1 VSIGQHVPM
10 FRRIAVPSCS
20 GSSSLT
26 IVCMRIRGHCSYS
39 KYRQLH
45 AKHSLSRRLG
55 PSAIHLAPFGVAT
68 HLAPCCMTTHL
79 VTPCVVT
86 HLTPL
91 CVTTH
96 LAPRSVATHLACRC
110 VATHLAC
117 RCVATHLATRCVA
130 TQPLTAALAKAQRRQ
145 CLLCLP
151 ILLYLP
157 GRPKLLGGRVR

>member
-1 VSIGQHVPM
+1 MSIGQHVPM

-55 PSAIHLAPFGVAT
+55 PSAIHLAP
-68 HLAPCCMTTHL
+68 CCMTTHL

-96 LAPRSVATHLACRC
+96 LAPRS